1 MRPTDDTTQL
11 ELEASVERLLDV
23 HARVMAHVY
32 ALISETGSETVAP
45 VVHEPPPTNGEPYP
59 LSSTQREIWFL
70 DQLGDASSRAY
81 NETVLLDLAGPLDP
95 GTLRHALD
103 TVVARHDSLRTVFA
117 ADGSSQRVLPHTPV
131 DLPVVDVHTGRTGD
145 TGRAGRTE
153 WLEGRVQETFDLTRG
168 PLLRAALLRLGPGHH
183 QLHLLVHHSVVD
195 GWSFVVILDELLR
208 LYEQQR
214 TGVSAGLV
222 PAPAYRDH
230 VARQAARREGPAGQ
244 AAASYWTERFRG
256 PRPVLQLP
264 LDRPRPARGAG
275 RAARLDLALDPAVA
289 DLAAARAKELRT
301 TLFTVLF
308 AAYAHLLHRLTGE
321 DDIVVGIPVAQRD
334 HPGADVLVGHCNTVL
349 PIRLARD
356 GAATFAEQVRA
367 VQQALVGAYSHPDFS
382 IELLRGESGG
392 TGGAEPGPLLRTFFN
407 LDRAR
412 AVPHPAGLHASI
424 VTPPAAVAKVDLF
437 VDMLVV
443 DRDLTVIFEY
453 DTALF
458 DARTVHGFAAM
469 YEHVLRGLTARPGDR
484 VDGLELTPPAQRR
497 ELLAAGRGAVTPPV
511 AARNVLELFE
521 ARAAATPAAT
531 AVVHGGERLSYE
543 DLNTRA
549 AALASRL
556 RGEGVGAEDRVGVFL
571 PRGAD
576 LVVAVLGVWKAGAA
590 FVALDPDQPAA
601 RRAAVVADA
610 GVRIAVTTDALAAQ
624 FDGTSVC
631 LDRLEAGG
639 EADDVAPLR
648 RLPGGLAYV
657 IYTSGSTGRPKGV
670 MVTDDALLAVQQ
682 GWDQAYRLPGR
693 VTSVLQMANFGF
705 DVFVGDLVRALCNG
719 ARLVLCPRDLLLQ
732 PEHLLALLRREAVD
746 CAEFVPLVA
755 RRLADHAAATGAR
768 LDGLRTLIVGSD
780 LVHADDLVR
789 LRELLGPSGEVV
801 NSYGLTE
808 ATIDSTYLIH
818 DRAEDSGALC
828 LIGGPYPNAE
838 AYVLDDDL
846 RPVPAGVPGMLYVG
860 GALARGYASRPD
872 LTAAAFVPHP
882 HASVPGA
889 RLYRTGD
896 LARYRRRG
904 DGLTIEYLGRRDH
917 QVKIRGYRIEL
928 GEVEAALRAVTGA
941 AEVVVLPHRG
951 DTDGDDRLVAHVATG
966 GPGGPGASGASGEGQ
981 LADWHERL
989 GGRLPRY
996 MVPDGYVLHAALPV
1010 SRNGKVDRA
1019 ALLAR
1024 GTDGVQIARRAYV
1037 APRTD
1042 LERRL
1047 AGVWSDV
1054 FDRERIGVEDD
1065 FFALGGHSLLATRLV
1080 SRVRTALGLEL
1091 SLRALFETPTIAAI
1105 AHSLETSLGT
1115 GLETGGDAGAGA
1127 MPAATRPALT
1137 AAADRPAAVTLSP
1150 AQQRLWFLHEFE
1162 GPAATYNIPLA
1173 LRLTG
1178 PLDRDALRDAFH
1190 DVVTRHESL
1199 RTTVRTVAGTA
1210 VQQVASAATVRIPF
1224 LTSSVHPGDLPAA
1237 VSAAAGA
1244 PFDLTT
1250 DLPLRVHLFALGTD
1264 EHVVVAVLHHI
1275 AADAWSV
1282 APLARD
1288 LTTAYAARRDGNPP
1302 SWAPL
1307 PVQYADYTLWQQ
1319 RLLGAETDPGSVLSR
1334 QVAHWRDALAG
1345 APDALELP
1353 GSGTGGTGEADG
1365 ADVRFTV
1372 GPALHTALA
1381 RLARTGRGSVFMV
1394 VQAALAALLTNLGA
1408 GTDIPIGSPVAGRL
1422 DEALDD
1428 LVGFFVNTLV
1438 LRTDTSGDPTFREL
1452 LDRVRDTDL
1461 AAYANQDVP
1470 FEHLVLALNPPRVEG
1485 RSPFFQVMLV
1495 ADGTE
1500 QVHAELPGLRI
1511 AEEPVAATTSTFDL
1525 VLVLRERFTADGGC
1539 AGIRADLR
1547 YRTDRFEPADAER
1560 LTTRLLR
1567 VLAAVAADPDVR
1579 CADLDV
1585 MDDTERDLVLHTWPA
1600 GRTLPAPAPDGPQ
1613 TLPALVEAQA
1623 RRTPDAVALDGADG
1637 PVTYAELDAWATRLA
1652 ARLHALGAGRD
1663 GLVALAVPRGA
1674 GLVAAAFAAGKAG
1687 AAFMPV
1693 DLDAP
1698 KARIAQLLQDARPA
1712 VVVTDAAHRHLL
1724 PDVRIA
1730 MIDED
1735 SDAGTLPAG
1744 AAPLPGDAAYLLFT
1758 SGSTGRPK
1766 GILVPHQAILNTLRW
1781 YLDEGLV
1788 TAADRVLFKTPITF
1802 DPSLLELFATL
1813 AAGAT
1818 LVLAEPDGYRD
1829 PEYIARTVERF
1840 AVTSVRFVPTT
1851 MRQFLDVIDA
1861 GRCTTLRHIL
1871 CGGEKLSAELAARCL
1886 DVLDLEL
1893 VNLYGPT
1900 EAAVEA
1906 TSWRARRGAVPARI
1920 PIGRP
1925 VANTRAYVLDE
1936 RLRPV
1941 PPGAAGQLHLA
1952 GGGLAHGYLDRP
1964 DLTAAAFIP
1973 DPFGPPGGRLYRTG
1987 DLVRWSDDGELL
1999 FLRRVDTQVKLRGV
2013 RIELGEVTAAL
2024 LDVPGVLDAAVL
2036 VRAVDGEPT
2045 LVGFVAHG
2053 DAPAPATAGVLKRL
2067 RAVLPAAMVPT
2078 RLVPMPALPLLAS
2091 GKTDERTLAT
2101 VPLQAVVTTY
2111 VAPRTTAEAAMLRL
2125 WEDVL
2130 ARPGIG
2136 VEDDFFAL
2144 GGHSMLATRLVARLR
2159 AESGVEVPVRAVF
2172 EAPTPAGLAAYVDGA
2187 AGSVRPPLVPGP
2199 RPDVVPLS
2207 FAQQRLWF
2215 LYRLTG
2221 PSATYNVPLT
2231 IRLTGA
2237 LDVEAIAGALRDVV
2251 GRHESLRTTV
2261 IEVDGVAAQRIVPAA
2276 EARPDLTVVDCG
2288 PGSGQSLAGALA
2300 AAVDTAFRLED
2311 DLPVRAWL
2319 LSAGPDEH
2327 VLSVVLHHIAC
2338 DGWSMVPLATD
2349 LARAYAAR
2357 VAGDRVRWEPLTA
2370 QYADYTLWQQRL
2382 LGSARDARSL
2392 LSRQTAYWRRAL
2404 AKVPAELALPFDR
2417 PRPAAPTSA
2426 GGGVRFTVPAG
2437 VHDGM
2442 AVLARGHRA
2451 STFMVAQAA
2460 FAALLTRAG
2469 AGTDIPMGTPA
2480 AGRTDPALDDLVGFF
2495 VNTVVLRT
2503 DTSGDPAFADL
2514 LGRVRDA
2521 DLDAYANQ
2529 DVPFDHLVRALNPA
2543 RSSSR
2548 HPLFQVM
2555 IVADDT
2561 DRDALELP
2569 GLRMRIEPTTS
2580 TTAKFD
2586 LNLMLRERIGPDGAC
2601 LGVDGLLEYSADLF
2615 DDATVR
2621 RLADQY
2627 AALLAEV
2634 VADPETRCCRPLDV
2648 RDPRD
2653 ASAKTVTAGE

>member
-1 MRPTDDTTQL
+1 MRPTDDWTTQT

-23 HARVMAHVY
+23 HARVMAHVF
-32 ALISETGSETVAP
+32 ALISETGAETAAAAP
-45 VVHEPPPTNGEPYP
+45 AGAAAAAAGTAGPWIAAPEVPERPPTTGEPYP
-59 LSSTQREIWFL
+59 LSPTQREIWFL
-70 DQLGDASSRAY
+70 DQLGDASSQAY
-81 NETVLLDLAGPLDP
+81 NETVLLDLAGPLDAA
-95 GTLRHALD
+95 TLHRALD
-103 TVVARHDSLRTVFA
+103 TVVSRHDSLRTVFSE
-117 ADGSSQRVLPHTPV
+117 DGAWQRVLPHAPV
-131 DLPVVDVHTGRTGD
+131 ELPVVDVG
-145 TGRAGRTE
+145 AGRTA
-153 WLEGRVQETFDLTRG
+153 WLDGRVRETFDLTRG
-168 PLLRAALLRLGPGHH
+168 PLLRAALLRLAPEHH

-195 GWSFVVILDELLR
+195 GWSFVVVIDELLR
-208 LYEQQR
+208 LYEQLR
-214 TGVSAGLV
+214 GGVSAGLV
-222 PAPAYRDH
+222 PAPVYREH
-230 VARQAARREGPAGQ
+230 VARLTARREGPAG
-244 AAASYWTERFRG
+244 AAAAAYWTERLRG

-289 DLAAARAKELRT
+289 DLAATRARELHS

-321 DDIVVGIPVAQRD
+321 DDVVVGIPVAQRD

-349 PIRLARD
+349 PIRLTRD
-356 GAATFAEQVRA
+356 GAATFAEQVHA
-367 VQQALVGAYSHPDFS
+367 VQQALIGAYDHPDFS
-382 IELLRGESGG
+382 IELLR
-392 TGGAEPGPLLRTFFN
+392 TDGADPGPLLRTFFN

-412 AVPHPAGLHASI
+412 VMPHPTGVHASV

-437 VDMLVV
+437 VDMLAVG
-443 DRDLTVIFEY
+443 RGLTVIFEY

-458 DARTVHGFAAM
+458 DAATVHGFAAM

-484 VDGLELTPPAQRR
+484 VDALELTPPAQRR
-497 ELLAAGRGAVTPPV
+497 ELLAAGRGPVTPPV

-521 ARAAATPAAT
+521 ARAAATPAAI
-531 AVVHGGERLSYE
+531 AVVHDGERLSYA
-543 DLNTRA
+543 DLDTRA
-549 AALASRL
+549 ETLARRL
-556 RGEGVGAEDRVGVFL
+556 RAHGAGVEDRVGVLL
-571 PRGAD
+571 PRGAG

-590 FVALDPDQPAA
+590 FVALDPDQPVA
-601 RRAAVVADA
+601 RRAAVAADA
-610 GVRIAVTTDALAAQ
+610 GVRVAVTTTALAAQ
-624 FDGTSVC
+624 FDGTGVC
-631 LDRLEAGG
+631 LDEDAT
-639 EADDVAPLR
+639 DVAAVPLSR
-648 RLPGGLAYV
+648 RPPGALAYV

-670 MVTDDALLAVQQ
+670 MVTDDALLAVQR
-682 GWDQAYRLPGR
+682 GWERAYRLPDR
-693 VTSVLQMANFGF
+693 ITSVLQMANFGF
-705 DVFVGDLVRALCNG
+705 DVFVGDLTRALCNG

-732 PEHLLALLRREAVD
+732 PEQLLDLLRREAVD

-755 RRLADHAAATGAR
+755 RRLAEHAAATGAR
-768 LDGLRTLIVGSD
+768 LPGMRLLIVGSD

-789 LRELLGPSGEVV
+789 LRALLGPGGEVV

-808 ATIDSTYLIH
+808 ATIDSTYLVH
-818 DRAEDSGALC
+818 DRADDGGALC

-846 RPVPAGVPGMLYVG
+846 RPVPVGVPGMLYVG
-860 GALARGYASRPD
+860 GALARGYAGRPD

-882 HASVPGA
+882 HAAVPGA

-928 GEVEAALRAVTGA
+928 GEVEAAVRAVTGA

-966 GPGGPGASGASGEGQ
+966 GSDASGHHESGQ
-981 LADWHERL
+981 LADWHEQL

-996 MVPDGYVLHAALPV
+996 MVPDGYVLHTALPA
-1010 SRNGKVDRA
+1010 SRNGKIDRA

-1047 AGVWSDV
+1047 AEVWSEV

-1080 SRVRTALGLEL
+1080 SRARTALGVEL
-1091 SLRALFETPTIAAI
+1091 TIRALFETPTIAGI
-1105 AHSLETSLGT
+1105 AG
-1115 GLETGGDAGAGA
+1115 GLEAGAATGA
-1127 MPAATRPALT
+1127 GEIGTRPALT
-1137 AAADRPAAVTLSP
+1137 AATDRPAVVTLSP

-1162 GPAATYNIPLA
+1162 GPSATYNIPLA

-1178 PLDRDALRDAFH
+1178 ILDRDALQAAFR
-1190 DVVTRHESL
+1190 DVVARHESL
-1199 RTTVRTVAGTA
+1199 RTTVRTVAGSA
-1210 VQQVASAATVRIPF
+1210 VQQITPAAAVRVPF
-1224 LTSSVHPGDLPAA
+1224 QTEAVHPGDLPGA
-1237 VSAAAGA
+1237 VAAAAAA
-1244 PFDLTT
+1244 PFDLTA
-1250 DLPLRVHLFALGTD
+1250 DLPLRVHLFALGAD

-1282 APLARD
+1282 TPLARD

-1302 SWAPL
+1302 AWAPL

-1319 RLLGAETDPGSVLSR
+1319 QLLGAETDPGSVLSR
-1334 QVAHWRDALAG
+1334 QVAYWRDALTG

-1353 GSGTGGTGEADG
+1353 GSGTGASGSADG

-1372 GPALHTALA
+1372 EPALHAALA
-1381 RLARTGRGSVFMV
+1381 QLARRARGSVFMV
-1394 VQAALAALLTNLGA
+1394 VQAALAALLTRLGA

-1461 AAYANQDVP
+1461 AAYAHQDVP
-1470 FEHLVLALNPPRVEG
+1470 FEHLVLALNPPRAEG
-1485 RSPFFQVMLV
+1485 RSAFFQVMLV

-1500 QVHAELPGLRI
+1500 QVHAQLSGLLI

-1525 VLVLRERFTADGGC
+1525 VLVLRERFAADGQC
-1539 AGIRADLR
+1539 AGIRAELR
-1547 YRTDRFEPADAER
+1547 YRTDRFEPADAAR

-1579 CADLDV
+1579 CAALDV
-1585 MDDTERDLVLHTWPA
+1585 MDGTERDLVLHTWPS
-1600 GRTLPAPAPDGPQ
+1600 GGTPVPPGPGAPA

-1623 RRTPDAVALDGADG
+1623 RQHPHAVALDGADG
-1637 PVTYAELDAWATRLA
+1637 PVTYAELDARAARLA

-1674 GLVAAAFAAGKAG
+1674 GLVAAAYAAGKAG

-1698 KARIAQLLQDARPA
+1698 TVRIASLLRDARPA
-1712 VVVTDAAHRHLL
+1712 VVVTDRAHRDLL
-1724 PDVRIA
+1724 PDVTIA
-1730 MIDED
+1730 LIDD
-1735 SDAGTLPAG
+1735 DDAGADTDAAPLPAA

-1766 GILVPHQAILNTLRW
+1766 GILVPHHAILNTLRW
-1781 YLDEGLV
+1781 YVDEGLV
-1788 TAADRVLFKTPITF
+1788 TPADRVLFKTPITF

-1829 PEYIARTVERF
+1829 PEYIARTIERF

-1851 MRQFLDVIDA
+1851 MRHFLDVVDA
-1861 GRCTTLRHIL
+1861 GRCPSLRHIL
-1871 CGGEKLSAELAARCL
+1871 CGGEKLTAELAARCL
-1886 DVLDLEL
+1886 DTLDLEL

-1906 TSWRARRGAVPARI
+1906 TSWRAHRDALPARI

-1925 VANTRAYVLDE
+1925 VAGTRAYVLDE
-1936 RLRPV
+1936 QLRPV
-1941 PPGAAGQLHLA
+1941 PPGAVGQLHLA
-1952 GGGLAHGYLDRP
+1952 GAGLAHGYLDRP

-1973 DPFGPPGGRLYRTG
+1973 DPFGPPGGRMYRTG
-1987 DLVRWSDDGELL
+1987 DLVRWDDDGQLL
-1999 FLRRVDTQVKLRGV
+1999 FLRRADTQVKLRGV
-2013 RIELGEVTAAL
+2013 RIELGEVTTAL
-2024 LDVPGVLDAAVL
+2024 RDVPGVLDAAVL
-2036 VRAVDGEPT
+2036 VRDVDGEPT

-2053 DAPAPATAGVLKRL
+2053 DAPPPAAAGVLKRL

-2091 GKTDERTLAT
+2091 GKTDERALAT
-2101 VPLQAVVTTY
+2101 VPLQAVITTY
-2111 VAPRTTAEAAMLRL
+2111 VAPRTPAEASMVQV
-2125 WEDVL
+2125 WGEVL
-2130 ARPGIG
+2130 DRPGIG

-2144 GGHSMLATRLVARLR
+2144 GGHSMLATRLVARIRTDL
-2159 AESGVEVPVRAVF
+2159 GVELPVRAVF
-2172 EAPTPAGLAAYVDGA
+2172 EAPTPAGLAARLDGA
-2187 AGSVRPPLVPGP
+2187 AGTTRPALVPGP
-2199 RPDVVPLS
+2199 RPEAVPLS

-2215 LYRLTG
+2215 LYQLTG
-2221 PSATYNVPLT
+2221 PSATYNVPLS

-2237 LDVEAIAGALRDVV
+2237 LDAGALAGALRDVV
-2251 GRHESLRTTV
+2251 ARHESLRTTV
-2261 IEVDGVAAQRIVPAA
+2261 VEVGGVATQRVVPAA
-2276 EARPDLTVVDCG
+2276 DATPQVGLTVVDCG
-2288 PGSGQSLAGALA
+2288 PDGADTALE
-2300 AAVDTAFRLED
+2300 AAVGTAFRLEA
-2311 DLPVRAWL
+2311 DLPLRAWL
-2319 LSAGPDEH
+2319 LRVGPDEH
-2327 VLSVVLHHIAC
+2327 VLCVVLHHIAC
-2338 DGWSMVPLATD
+2338 DGWSMVPLAAD

-2357 VAGDRVRWEPLTA
+2357 AGGDRVRWEPPPA
-2370 QYADYTLWQQRL
+2370 QYADYTLWQQEL
-2382 LGSARDARSL
+2382 LGSPRNMRSL
-2392 LSRQTAYWRRAL
+2392 LSRQTAFWRRAL
-2404 AKVPAELALPFDR
+2404 AKIPAELALPFDR
-2417 PRPAAPTSA
+2417 PRPAVPTSA
-2426 GGGVRFTVPAG
+2426 GGGIRFTVPAG
-2437 VHDGM
+2437 VHDGL

-2451 STFMVAQAA
+2451 STFMAAQAA
-2460 FAALLTRAG
+2460 FAALLTSVG
-2469 AGTDIPMGTPA
+2469 AGTDIPLGTPV
-2480 AGRTDPALDDLVGFF
+2480 AGRADPALDDLVGFF
-2495 VNTVVLRT
+2495 VNTLVLRT
-2503 DTSGDPAFADL
+2503 DTSGDPAFTDL
-2514 LGRVRDA
+2514 LARVRDA
-2521 DLDAYANQ
+2521 DLEAYAHQ

-2543 RSSSR
+2543 RSGSR

-2561 DRDALELP
+2561 DRETLELP
-2569 GLRMRIEPTTS
+2569 GLRMRIEPTAS
-2580 TTAKFD
+2580 STAKFD
-2586 LNLMLRERIGPDGAC
+2586 LNLMLREQLGPDGAH
-2601 LGVDGLLEYSADLF
+2601 LGIEGLLEYSADLF
-2615 DDATVR
+2615 DEPTVW
-2621 RLADQY
+2621 RLARRFTT
-2627 AALLAEV
+2627 LLAEV
-2634 VADPETRCCRPLDV
+2634 VADPQTRCCRPLDV
-2648 RDPRD
+2648 RDP
-2653 ASAKTVTAGE
+2653 SAKTVTAGE